1 MEGET
6 SGQLAPAKMSQGI
19 PMLLWVILTLAIF
32 EEGQLHAAYRLCLRK
47 KAAYWR
53 LMREH
58 RDSSITHEARIPAL
72 TRAIAAD
79 QEANRAIRIHERFF
93 RHRRILSRDPRA
105 LLPDYLPHHRRL
117 C

>member
-1 MEGET
+1 
-6 SGQLAPAKMSQGI
+6 
-19 PMLLWVILTLAIF
+19 
-32 EEGQLHAAYRLCLRK
+32 
-47 KAAYWR
+47 
-53 LMREH
+53 MREH
-58 RDSSITHEARIPAL
+58 HDRRISHEARITAL

-93 RHRRILSRDPRA
+93 RHRRILARDPRA

>member
-1 MEGET
+1 
-6 SGQLAPAKMSQGI
+6 
-19 PMLLWVILTLAIF
+19 MLLWVLLTLAIF

-58 RDSSITHEARIPAL
+58 RDRRNTQEARISAL

-93 RHRRILSRDPRA
+93 RHMRILSMDPRA